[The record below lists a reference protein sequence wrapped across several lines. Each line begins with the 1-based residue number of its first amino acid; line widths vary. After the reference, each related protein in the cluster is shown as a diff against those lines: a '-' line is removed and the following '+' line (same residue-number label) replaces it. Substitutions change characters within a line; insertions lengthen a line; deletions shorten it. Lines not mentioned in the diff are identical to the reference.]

1 MRPREHGQCTHLE
14 PLHLLDVILAILGRR
29 RVWEIDRHPLEK
41 LSLLGSNRVEKTMS
55 MTCIS
60 IWVARYSDNR
70 RDADSLGFPGN
81 GYGHLAHHHV
91 HHGEMFQVIVRL
103 EKSVSREEFHKDTP
117 DREHIAREAPSEAC
131 QGRRMGSARFGLF
144 KLSGREREE
153 KTYRE

>member
-1 MRPREHGQCTHLE
+1 
-14 PLHLLDVILAILGRR
+14 
-29 RVWEIDRHPLEK
+29 
-41 LSLLGSNRVEKTMS
+41 

-70 RDADSLGFPGN
+70 RDADSLGFSGN

-103 EKSVSREEFHKDTP
+103 EKGISREEFHEDTS

-131 QGRRMGSARFGLF
+131 KGQRMGSARFGLLKF
-144 KLSGREREE
+144 SGRDR
-153 KTYRE
+153 KAMTYRE